1 MSFQHITNIKQLLMR
16 YFTFFFGT
24 GLQNLLYILCLQPI
38 SIRTSHITSAQKPCV
53 AGTCHTGQGSPRRKG
68 PGDPF
73 STQSSITSK
82 SQCTRHDYLVPASE
96 HGQERD
102 GTEA

>member
-1 MSFQHITNIKQLLMR
+1 MSFQHILLVR
-16 YFTFFFGT
+16 HFTFFFCI
-24 GLQNLLYILCLQPI
+24 GLQNLVYTLCLQPI
-38 SIRTSHITSAQKPCV
+38 SMRTSHVTSAQKPCE
-53 AGTCHTGQGSPRRKG
+53 AGACRTGQGSPGQKG

-82 SQCTRHDYLVPASE
+82 SQCARHNYLVPASE
-96 HGQERD
+96 HEQERD